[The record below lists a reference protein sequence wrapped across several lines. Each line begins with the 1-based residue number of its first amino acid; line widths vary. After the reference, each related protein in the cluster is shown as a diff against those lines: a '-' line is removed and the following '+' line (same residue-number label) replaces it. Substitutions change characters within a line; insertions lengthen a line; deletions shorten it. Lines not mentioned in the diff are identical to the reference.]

1 MYPKVNQ
8 NIMID
13 ILTHELSCKS
23 NIAEIG
29 EKEILISIPLDREII
44 GLLSIGTKLE
54 ISYIIGENKFEF
66 RTEIIGRTRD
76 TIPLLR
82 LAKPNENEIIK
93 IQHRENVRVNSN
105 LRLLIDGSE
114 LHTINISAGG
124 VLFSSKL
131 DSQFHEGEEIAGTLF
146 VPDLRSKE
154 LVQVPIQGKVIR
166 SSLMREIERR
176 YVALEFTSIKRP
188 DQMKII
194 QHCFEKQRQ
203 IRLKER

>member
-82 LAKPNENEIIK
+82 LAKPYENEIIK

-124 VLFSSKL
+124 VLFSCKL
-131 DSQFHEGEEIAGTLF
+131 DSQFHEGEEIAGILF

>member
-13 ILTHELSCKS
+13 IMDYELSCRS

-29 EKEILISIPLDREII
+29 QSEILISIPLDREII
-44 GLLSIGTKLE
+44 SLISVGIKLE
-54 ISYIIGENKFEF
+54 ISYLTGESKFQF
-66 RTEIIGRTRD
+66 TTEILGRTKD

-82 LAKPNENEIIK
+82 LAKPKENEIIK
-93 IQHRENVRVNSN
+93 IQQRENVRVNSN
-105 LRLLIDGSE
+105 LRLMIEENE

-131 DSQFHEGEEIAGTLF
+131 DSSFYQGEEIAGTLF
-146 VPDLRSKE
+146 VPDARSKE
-154 LVQVPIQGKVIR
+154 IDSVPFKGKVIR
-166 SSLMREIERR
+166 VSLMREIERN

-188 DQMKII
+188 DQIKII

-203 IRLKER
+203 IRLKVR